1 MLDDGQ
7 DVWMKVWAVF
17 RRPYLTLFRHSDEM
31 EELTN
36 IINIST
42 VRVDHSLELEQVLNR
57 SHAFGVYTGVSALFV
72 AADTFPIMLEWAQLI
87 DPSWRRHE

>member
-1 MLDDGQ
+1 MRGRETVAKRGYLYIMLDDGQ

-42 VRVDHSLELEQVLNR
+42 VRVDHSLELEQVLN
-57 SHAFGVYTGVSALFV
+57 VSESRRIAL
-72 AADTFPIMLEWAQLI
+72 AA
-87 DPSWRRHE
+87 S